1 MSHILIVGTSG
12 SGKTTFARSLVDTSI
27 EKGRPAIIFDPIG
40 PARGGQGPDWHDDA
54 IVFDDIETFSQ
65 YLLNAHGVLAVIDEA
80 GEYIGKSSPHLYWLA
95 TRARHKNIQSVFIT
109 HRPTQ
114 LAPVV
119 RDNCGTLVLFAAPAG
134 TGAML
139 AEEFNNES
147 LRICVELKVG
157 ERLIARR
164 MGGPT
169 PSCGW
174 QAT

>member
-1 MSHILIVGTSG
+1 MAHILIVGTSG
-12 SGKTTFARSLVDTSI
+12 SGKTTFARTLVDTSI
-27 EKGRPAIIFDPIG
+27 EKGRPAVIFDPIG
-40 PARGGQGPDWHDDA
+40 DGWHDDA

-95 TRARHKNIQSVFIT
+95 TRARHKSIQSVFIT

-134 TGAML
+134 TGTML

-147 LRICVELKVG
+147 LGKCVELKVG

-164 MGGPT
+164 MGGPDHLRVV
-169 PSCGW
+169 G
-174 QAT
+174 